1 MPSRVVALLLLFAAV
16 PAGAVDLRGGGRVW
30 AGLGFDSN
38 ARRDYTSPGVPT
50 QPDGFVF
57 GLGHLQGALG
67 FGERYRL
74 LGSYDIAGR
83 KFLLLPSEDTVVQDA
98 SLEFDVAVASV
109 LNVGLLGRAR
119 DRRGAERDYTDLTG
133 GALIEFLPTA
143 NLDVRVTF
151 GAHRFIY
158 WQRFAYSYSGPEG
171 VLSARY
177 RFTRRHSLSVF
188 GSFIP
193 RTYNSNARSPPPVEG
208 EPDPPVV
215 VRHDSYFTAGLT
227 YSYRGP
233 FHLSAGYAYYD
244 QTSNSYGETIRRH
257 RLSLTAGFQLPLQ
270 LTLLSSLTAQFSS
283 FPQGVYLSPDLTV
296 VEDDENA
303 SSLTVKLVRPVS
315 KYFEIDV
322 RYAGYLNFL
331 PQNDFR
337 YLRHVVSAGLSVAIP

>member
-1 MPSRVVALLLLFAAV
+1 MPSRVVALLLLLAAV
-16 PAGAVDLRGGGRVW
+16 PAGAVDARGGGRVW
-30 AGLGFDSN
+30 TGLGFDSN

-50 QPDGFVF
+50 QPDGFLF
-57 GLGHLQGALG
+57 GLGHLQGTLDFADR
-67 FGERYRL
+67 FRL
-74 LGSYDIAGR
+74 LGTYDIAGR
-83 KFLLLPSEDTVVQDA
+83 KFLLLPSEDTLVQDA
-98 SLEFDVAVASV
+98 SLELDIAVARV
-109 LNVGLLGRAR
+109 LNVGVQGHAR

-133 GALIEFLPTA
+133 GLLIDFLPT
-143 NLDVRVTF
+143 NDLDVRLTF

-171 VLSARY
+171 LLSARY
-177 RFTRRHSLSVF
+177 RFTRRHSLQVF

-193 RTYNSNARSPPPVEG
+193 RTYNANARPPPPVEG

-215 VRHDSYFTAGLT
+215 VRHDSYFAVGAS

-233 FHLSAGYAYYD
+233 FHLTAGYAYYD

-257 RLSLTAGFQLPLQ
+257 RLSLTGGFQLPLK
-270 LTLLSSLTAQFSS
+270 LTLLTSLTAQFST

-315 KYFEIDV
+315 KYVEIDV

-337 YLRHVVSAGLSVAIP
+337 YLRHVVSAGLAVSFP

>member
-1 MPSRVVALLLLFAAV
+1 MLLLAAL
-16 PAGAVDLRGGGRVW
+16 PASAAEVRGGGRVW
-30 AGLGFDSN
+30 AGVGVDTN
-38 ARRDYTSPGVPT
+38 ARRDYTSPSVPT

-57 GLGHLQGALG
+57 GLGHLQGLVLFA
-67 FGERYRL
+67 ERFRL
-74 LGSYDIAGR
+74 LGTYDIAGR
-83 KFLLLPSEDTVVQDA
+83 KFFLLPTEDTVVQDGN
-98 SLEFDVAVASV
+98 LEFSASV
-109 LNVGLLGRAR
+109 ARVLNLGLQGRVR

-133 GALIEFLPTA
+133 AVVLDFLPTDD
-143 NLDVRVTF
+143 LDVRLTF

-158 WQRFAYSYSGPEG
+158 WQRFDYSYYGPEG

-193 RTYNSNARSPPPVEG
+193 RTYNANARPPPPVDG
-208 EPDPPVV
+208 EPEPPVV
-215 VRHDSYFTAGLT
+215 VRHDSYFTAGLG

-257 RLSLTAGFQLPLQ
+257 RLNLTAAFQLPWK
-270 LTLLSSLTAQFSS
+270 LTLLTSLTAQFSN

-296 VEDDENA
+296 VEDDESA
-303 SSLTVKLVRPVS
+303 SSLTVKLVRPLTKHV
-315 KYFEIDV
+315 ELDV